1 MLMCAKSGQEPQ
13 VLAWWGGKTKV
24 SKSHPKLK
32 GHSSTNGHVPRQ
44 NPLRLKDPLLA
55 LARQTVSSQG
65 NALRD
70 SLGGDARRQLG
81 AGDCSRDTSWPPVN
95 MGMGQNKTTRN
106 GTAGFSLWFHLP
118 GFHLGCLFLTH
129 SHTKPIMLSQDLS
142 RTRPIRGVF
151 PPKSGLNP
159 TTNRGIPPPIKI
171 NQGFINPGL
180 AVQLD
185 HHEI

>member
-32 GHSSTNGHVPRQ
+32 GHSSTGWGHSSTNGHVPRQ

-70 SLGGDARRQLG
+70 SLGGDAR
-81 AGDCSRDTSWPPVN
+81 
-95 MGMGQNKTTRN
+95 
-106 GTAGFSLWFHLP
+106 
-118 GFHLGCLFLTH
+118 
-129 SHTKPIMLSQDLS
+129 
-142 RTRPIRGVF
+142 
-151 PPKSGLNP
+151 
-159 TTNRGIPPPIKI
+159 
-171 NQGFINPGL
+171 
-180 AVQLD
+180 
-185 HHEI
+185 